1 MSVSASDAVIVGF
14 QVRPSSAVRKLAE
27 KEGVEIR
34 LYSIIYNAIEEIK
47 AAMEGMLAPKLEEK
61 VTCIV
66 EVREAFKISKVG
78 TVAGCMVT
86 EGKITRQTKIRVL
99 RNGIVTHTGTLSSL
113 KRFKDDAKEVPSG
126 MECGLTIN
134 NFNDIEV
141 GDQIEGYEEVEV
153 KRTL

>member
-1 MSVSASDAVIVGF
+1 M
-14 QVRPSSAVRKLAE
+14 RKLAE